1 MNIIETSIKDLFVIE
16 PKIWK
21 DSRGYFYESFSQRVF
36 EQAGVNVNFI
46 QDNQSFSQKG
56 TLRGLHAQANPFAQ
70 GKLVRV
76 IHGRVVDVAV
86 DIRKDSATY
95 GQHFAIEL
103 SGENHKQLWVP
114 PGFLHG
120 FLTLENDTIF
130 TYKVTNYYDKDS
142 EIGVMWNDPTINID
156 WASYLDPSEFLLSDK
171 DLVLSDFASLKSPF

>member
-1 MNIIETSIKDLFVIE
+1 MNIIETPIQDLFVFE

-36 EQAGVNVNFI
+36 EQAGIDVNFV
-46 QDNQSFSQKG
+46 QDNQSLSQRG
-56 TLRGLHAQANPFAQ
+56 TLRGMHAQANPFAQ

-76 IHGRVVDVAV
+76 IQGKVVDVAV
-86 DIRKDSATY
+86 DIRKNSPTY
-95 GQHFAIEL
+95 GKHFAIEL
-103 SGENHKQLWVP
+103 SADNHKQLWVS

-130 TYKVTNYYDKDS
+130 AYKVTNYYDKDS
-142 EIGVMWNDPTINID
+142 EIGVMWNDPTLNID
-156 WASYLDPSEFLLSDK
+156 WAAYLDPSEFLLSDK

>member
-1 MNIIETSIKDLFVIE
+1 MNIIETPIKDLLVLE

-36 EQAGVNVNFI
+36 DQAGVSVTFV

-76 IHGRVVDVAV
+76 IQGSVVDVAV
-86 DIRKDSATY
+86 DIRKNSPTY
-95 GQHFAIEL
+95 GQHFAVEL

-142 EIGVMWNDPTINID
+142 EIGVMWNDKDLNIN
-156 WASYLDPSEFLLSDK
+156 WSAYLDESEFLLSDK
-171 DLVLSDFASLKSPF
+171 DLVLSDFASLQSPF